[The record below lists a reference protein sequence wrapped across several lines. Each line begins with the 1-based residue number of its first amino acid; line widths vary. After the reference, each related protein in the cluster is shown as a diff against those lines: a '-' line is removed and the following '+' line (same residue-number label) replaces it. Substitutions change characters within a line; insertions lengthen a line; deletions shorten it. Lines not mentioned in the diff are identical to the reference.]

1 MFYNTFMKK
10 LLPVLF
16 TLLFSVAL
24 AQLEPRGQLQ
34 GMFEVARVVDGDT
47 VRVVINGQEEA
58 IRLIGI
64 DTPETV
70 HPTRGEEPFGREASD
85 FTKGLLEGR
94 SVYLE
99 FDVEERDRF
108 GRLLAYLYIDD
119 ANGAWQYTGAMLTQV
134 NYALAIQ
141 GYASQATFPPNVR
154 YVDLYESAVR
164 EARNAGRGL
173 HGAAPQQATQ
183 QAQPA
188 AQAANL
194 RYDPFGPDRDCGDFS
209 TQREAQA
216 FFEAAG
222 GPATDRHRLDRDRDG
237 VVCESL
243 R

>member
-85 FTKGLLEGR
+85 FTKGLLERLRKFGYYWAALLLLGAVVLVVLPMMV
-94 SVYLE
+94 SSIEIE
-99 FDVEERDRF
+99 F
-108 GRLLAYLYIDD
+108 
-119 ANGAWQYTGAMLTQV
+119 
-134 NYALAIQ
+134 
-141 GYASQATFPPNVR
+141 
-154 YVDLYESAVR
+154 
-164 EARNAGRGL
+164 
-173 HGAAPQQATQ
+173 
-183 QAQPA
+183 
-188 AQAANL
+188 
-194 RYDPFGPDRDCGDFS
+194 
-209 TQREAQA
+209 
-216 FFEAAG
+216 
-222 GPATDRHRLDRDRDG
+222 
-237 VVCESL
+237 
-243 R
+243 

>member
-10 LLPVLF
+10 LLLVF
-16 TLLFSVAL
+16 CALLFSVAL

-58 IRLIGI
+58 IRLIGV

-70 HPTRGEEPFGREASD
+70 HPTRGEEPYGREASD

-119 ANGAWQYTGAMLTQV
+119 ANGAWQLTGARLTQV

-183 QAQPA
+183 PA
-188 AQAANL
+188 STANL
-194 RYDPFGPDRDCGDFS
+194 RYDPFGADRDCGDFS

-237 VVCESL
+237 RVCESL
-243 R
+243 P

>member
-10 LLPVLF
+10 LLLVLF
-16 TLLFSVAL
+16 ALLFSVAF

-58 IRLIGI
+58 IRLIGV

-70 HPTRGEEPFGREASD
+70 HPTRGEEPYGREASD

-119 ANGAWQYTGAMLTQV
+119 ANGAWQPIFNMH
-134 NYALAIQ
+134 
-141 GYASQATFPPNVR
+141 FR
-154 YVDLYESAVR
+154 
-164 EARNAGRGL
+164 
-173 HGAAPQQATQ
+173 
-183 QAQPA
+183 
-188 AQAANL
+188 
-194 RYDPFGPDRDCGDFS
+194 
-209 TQREAQA
+209 
-216 FFEAAG
+216 
-222 GPATDRHRLDRDRDG
+222 
-237 VVCESL
+237 
-243 R
+243 